1 MMMILW
7 CMSPSDLLP
16 VYPITGYDCDEISL
30 KIFMITLFLLK
41 IISNVQD
48 ASYFSNTFWIRITY
62 STAKWKIIMID

>member
-1 MMMILW
+1 
-7 CMSPSDLLP
+7 MSPSDLLP

-48 ASYFSNTFWIRITY
+48 ASYFEYILHKNNIFNCKMKDNKS
-62 STAKWKIIMID
+62 